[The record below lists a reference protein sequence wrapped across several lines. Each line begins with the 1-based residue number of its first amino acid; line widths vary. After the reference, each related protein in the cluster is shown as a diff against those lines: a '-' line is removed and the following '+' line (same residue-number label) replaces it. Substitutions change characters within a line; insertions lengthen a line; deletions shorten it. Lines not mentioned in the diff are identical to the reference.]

1 MNQGEL
7 RIRGLIIWKFFN
19 EKVLKFMDPVF
30 AYILYQ
36 IRFLEHNVRCVASNE
51 NMVKKNNFTI
61 LKLGDLNKP
70 KSRKF

>member
-1 MNQGEL
+1 
-7 RIRGLIIWKFFN
+7 
-19 EKVLKFMDPVF
+19 MDPVF

-70 KSRKF
+70 KSRKFWSKN